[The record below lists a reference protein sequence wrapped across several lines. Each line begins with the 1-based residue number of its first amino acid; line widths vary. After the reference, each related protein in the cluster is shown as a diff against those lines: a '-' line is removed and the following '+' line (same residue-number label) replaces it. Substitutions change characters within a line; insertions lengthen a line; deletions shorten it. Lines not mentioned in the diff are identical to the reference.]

1 MNTNHQMDKNQKSN
15 SGKNGFIKCK
25 IPIIEIPK
33 NEEMFNCFLFNEENK
48 SIELYFI
55 KKDSMTIIRKYKM
68 ENFPVE
74 KCNKCKSDLS
84 IDNLSF
90 LLKDNNNTE
99 LYCGNCGKENNSVNK
114 FQFPVKTSPINNQI
128 IGSLNSFL
136 EKNKSESTQAQE
148 YIKIMENLISFTN
161 IIILLLNQIQSNKA
175 FQRYVLFYQSYL
187 DNLNSYLE
195 TISNF
200 KMDNLF
206 LFIKNFFVSFVD
218 KIDEQFLYGNIKFYL
233 DNINKFN
240 TSDIL
245 FQALKNKFKSNQN
258 LSTILFETVELKIE
272 QKKKILIQD
281 FNEINYDYFS
291 LKNEINKR
299 KINWLRKKIR
309 INELKE
315 NIIDFLRNYN
325 YSYNYISSKKV
336 LERKFINEILYLLF
350 KYNYDRFQMV
360 GESVSI
366 MNSIQKEL
374 KNVLKFLDNKEN
386 NKVSQNSIMTDLKK
400 DIQNEINFWEGK
412 KEKKD
417 IWKRSSNT
425 PIKRYKKI
433 VLSNEAR
440 AILDEYISSLS
451 EDSFTSILVSK
462 NNDNSK
468 EISSEKI
475 QAILEFLFFI
485 RDKTIDTI
493 HILNKTAPLFFDF
506 LNQDSLDK
514 KIENDDEF
522 LEELQKDFNNNFSK
536 EEKNINEVIL
546 NKLSVKPIDKI
557 ECFSA
562 LDFIFNSRSNND
574 YINEIKYLYENV
586 VLPER
591 EGRIILN
598 NEENEEENNSYY
610 LTLQKKIGSLYN
622 ELDSKFKLDPLY
634 DIIIKYFIDF
644 SNAKKKNKRCVAPQK
659 IQFYEKYVDNFLDFK
674 KLFILK
680 MEVNDYLKIIE
691 SQDKTLAKMEIIKK
705 NFKNIKKEI
714 KNYLKPN
721 EENYMDYYLEFK
733 KRNKSFVIENYELKD
748 LIKDLKQLIPK
759 TEVINISG
767 KDKKNFLLI
776 LYLFQNDNFLK
787 DYI

>member
-1 MNTNHQMDKNQKSN
+1 
-15 SGKNGFIKCK
+15 
-25 IPIIEIPK
+25 
-33 NEEMFNCFLFNEENK
+33 
-48 SIELYFI
+48 
-55 KKDSMTIIRKYKM
+55 
-68 ENFPVE
+68 
-74 KCNKCKSDLS
+74 
-84 IDNLSF
+84 
-90 LLKDNNNTE
+90 
-99 LYCGNCGKENNSVNK
+99 
-114 FQFPVKTSPINNQI
+114 
-128 IGSLNSFL
+128 
-136 EKNKSESTQAQE
+136 
-148 YIKIMENLISFTN
+148 
-161 IIILLLNQIQSNKA
+161 
-175 FQRYVLFYQSYL
+175 
-187 DNLNSYLE
+187 
-195 TISNF
+195 
-200 KMDNLF
+200 
-206 LFIKNFFVSFVD
+206 
-218 KIDEQFLYGNIKFYL
+218 
-233 DNINKFN
+233 
-240 TSDIL
+240 
-245 FQALKNKFKSNQN
+245 
-258 LSTILFETVELKIE
+258 
-272 QKKKILIQD
+272 
-281 FNEINYDYFS
+281 
-291 LKNEINKR
+291 
-299 KINWLRKKIR
+299 
-309 INELKE
+309 
-315 NIIDFLRNYN
+315 
-325 YSYNYISSKKV
+325 
-336 LERKFINEILYLLF
+336 
-350 KYNYDRFQMV
+350 MV

-386 NKVSQNSIMTDLKK
+386 NKVSQNSIITDLKK

-493 HILNKTAPLFFDF
+493 HILNKTAPLFFEF

-514 KIENDDEF
+514 KIIKKDQNEFENDDEF

-536 EEKNINEVIL
+536 EEKNINEVIF

-610 LTLQKKIGSLYN
+610 LTLQKKIESLYN

-644 SNAKKKNKRCVAPQK
+644 SNAKKKNKNCAAPQM

-691 SQDKTLAKMEIIKK
+691 SQDKVLEKMEIVRKK
-705 NFKNIKKEI
+705 YQYIKKEI
-714 KNYLKPN
+714 NNYLKPN
-721 EENYMDYYLEFK
+721 VENYMDYYEEWKKQKKEFAVK
-733 KRNKSFVIENYELKD
+733 NYELNE

-759 TEVINISG
+759 NEILNISG

-776 LYLFQNDNFLK
+776 LYLFQQDHFLK

>member
-1 MNTNHQMDKNQKSN
+1 MNTNHQMDKNPKSN

-33 NEEMFNCFLFNEENK
+33 NEEMFNCFLYNEETN
-48 SIELYFI
+48 SIELYFM
-55 KKDSMTIIRKYKM
+55 KKDSSIIRKYKM

-90 LLKDNNNTE
+90 LIKDNNNTE
-99 LYCGNCGKENNSVNK
+99 LYCSNCGKENNSVNK
-114 FQFPVKTSPINNQI
+114 FQFPIKTSPINNQI
-128 IGSLNSFL
+128 IDSLNSFL
-136 EKNKSESTQAQE
+136 EKNKSESTKAKE
-148 YIKIMENLISFTN
+148 YIKIMESLISFTN
-161 IIILLLNQIQSNKA
+161 IIVLLLNQIQSNKA
-175 FQRYVLFYQSYL
+175 FQRYILFFQSYL
-187 DNLNSYLE
+187 DNLNLYLE

-200 KMDNLF
+200 KMDNLY

-233 DNINKFN
+233 DNINNFN

-245 FQALKNKFKSNQN
+245 FQVLKNMFKANQY
-258 LSTILFETVELKIE
+258 LFTILFETVELKIE
-272 QKKKILIQD
+272 RKKKILIQD

-291 LKNEINKR
+291 LRNEINER

-350 KYNYDRFQMV
+350 KYNYNRFQMV
-360 GESVSI
+360 GDSVSI

-386 NKVSQNSIMTDLKK
+386 NKVSQNSIITDLKK

-425 PIKRYKKI
+425 PIKHYKKI
-433 VLSNEAR
+433 VLSNEAK

-485 RDKTIDTI
+485 RDKTI
-493 HILNKTAPLFFDF
+493 
-506 LNQDSLDK
+506 
-514 KIENDDEF
+514 E
-522 LEELQKDFNNNFSK
+522 
-536 EEKNINEVIL
+536 
-546 NKLSVKPIDKI
+546 
-557 ECFSA
+557 
-562 LDFIFNSRSNND
+562 
-574 YINEIKYLYENV
+574 
-586 VLPER
+586 
-591 EGRIILN
+591 
-598 NEENEEENNSYY
+598 
-610 LTLQKKIGSLYN
+610 
-622 ELDSKFKLDPLY
+622 
-634 DIIIKYFIDF
+634 
-644 SNAKKKNKRCVAPQK
+644 
-659 IQFYEKYVDNFLDFK
+659 
-674 KLFILK
+674 LFI
-680 MEVNDYLKIIE
+680 Y
-691 SQDKTLAKMEIIKK
+691 
-705 NFKNIKKEI
+705 
-714 KNYLKPN
+714 
-721 EENYMDYYLEFK
+721 
-733 KRNKSFVIENYELKD
+733 
-748 LIKDLKQLIPK
+748 
-759 TEVINISG
+759 
-767 KDKKNFLLI
+767 
-776 LYLFQNDNFLK
+776 
-787 DYI
+787 